1 MIETLHY
8 DVFTTTPGSGNPAGV
23 VLDAD
28 QLTESEMQRIAR
40 TNGFTETTF
49 VLSSEQADY
58 RMRYFAPE
66 REMDLC
72 GHGTIAALTALDSK
86 IRLSTICQ
94 IETKSGILPV
104 MRLAIGMFRLQQG
117 QPQLHQFDGD
127 IKQVL
132 AAIGLE
138 LTHLDDQWPIVYGS
152 TGNWTLLL
160 PIRRLE
166 DFHRMMPDNQRFA
179 TVLTDFPQASIH
191 PICLD
196 TYDRQAT
203 MHGRH
208 FSATGAGSVEDPVTG
223 TASGVMGVYY
233 RKFNQPLETETAII
247 VEQGHEMGRPGQ
259 VGIRISGE
267 GLDHSKWKV
276 EMDGQAVFVGVN
288 RMGEEETDVE
298 TLHLGF

>member
-49 VLSSEQADY
+49 VLSSDQADY

-104 MRLAIGMFRLQQG
+104 MRLANGMFRLQQG

-127 IKQVL
+127 IKHVL

-138 LTHLDDQWPIVYGS
+138 LTHLDDRWPIVYGS

-166 DFHRMMPDNQRFA
+166 DF
-179 TVLTDFPQASIH
+179 
-191 PICLD
+191 
-196 TYDRQAT
+196 
-203 MHGRH
+203 
-208 FSATGAGSVEDPVTG
+208 
-223 TASGVMGVYY
+223 
-233 RKFNQPLETETAII
+233 
-247 VEQGHEMGRPGQ
+247 
-259 VGIRISGE
+259 
-267 GLDHSKWKV
+267 
-276 EMDGQAVFVGVN
+276 
-288 RMGEEETDVE
+288 
-298 TLHLGF
+298 